1 MVQATLV
8 IDDQLLSAAT
18 QRAAALG
25 TTLSDVVS
33 QALRDSLQREAPAPS
48 TFRMITYGDPS
59 AACRHEPAD
68 LSDAL
73 ADEDADG
80 VRR

>member
-1 MVQATLV
+1 MQTTLV
-8 IDDQLLSAAT
+8 IDDQLISTAT

-25 TTLSDVVS
+25 VTLSEVVS
-33 QALRDSLQREAPAPS
+33 QALRDSFLRAGRAPS
-48 TFRMITYGDPS
+48 TFRMITYGDRS

-68 LSDAL
+68 LSAVLAEDDA
-73 ADEDADG
+73 ES